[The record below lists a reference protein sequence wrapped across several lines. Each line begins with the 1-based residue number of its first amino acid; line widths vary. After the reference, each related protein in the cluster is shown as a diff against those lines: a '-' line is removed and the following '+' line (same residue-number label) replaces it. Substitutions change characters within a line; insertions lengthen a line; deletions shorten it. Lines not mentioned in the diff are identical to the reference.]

1 MRTYSVEGIVLSR
14 ADFGETDRIL
24 TIFTR
29 EKGKITAAAKGIRK
43 ITSRRAS
50 SLEPLNYSRI
60 LLSKGAN
67 LDTITQTQIL
77 HSFKNIPSN
86 LEKIAYSFQISELV
100 GSFFGEEQPSKRAF
114 ELLLTTLNKLDRQK
128 DPERTKI
135 ILRGFE
141 LKLLFSVGFGPF
153 LQACVLCKKILRK
166 ETNFFS
172 ADLGGIIHKN
182 CSYESYLTLPVSVNA
197 LKVLRFLQKKPFSE
211 IEKLVLEERIKD
223 EVERILKF
231 YIEYLLENE
240 LRSADFIKKIKTLKK
255 RGSVN

>member
-1 MRTYSVEGIVLSR
+1 M
-14 ADFGETDRIL
+14 
-24 TIFTR
+24 
-29 EKGKITAAAKGIRK
+29 
-43 ITSRRAS
+43 
-50 SLEPLNYSRI
+50 
-60 LLSKGAN
+60 
-67 LDTITQTQIL
+67 
-77 HSFKNIPSN
+77 
-86 LEKIAYSFQISELV
+86 
-100 GSFFGEEQPSKRAF
+100 
-114 ELLLTTLNKLDRQK
+114 NKLDRQK

-255 RGSVN
+255 